1 VTFVSGVLTDRANKA
16 FTAAGGVDTDKVE
29 DLSFVKVTFG
39 AAEITHSQLF
49 DLIGLD
55 THE

>member
-1 VTFVSGVLTDRANKA
+1 VTFVSGVLTYRTDEA

-39 AAEITHSQLF
+39 AAQVTYSQLF
-49 DLIGLD
+49 DLIGFD